1 MHTMIKDTIDFKKER
16 RTIMDDVRK
25 KIEILLLKIIQCI
38 CRYLTKIL
46 KMLSKYQEMLIIFFA
61 IVALI
66 GPIFSVIKIIINFC

>member
-1 MHTMIKDTIDFKKER
+1 
-16 RTIMDDVRK
+16 MDDVRK